1 MTYGIVWPYHSN
13 MATQTIKTTYALDV
27 DTVRMLEQM
36 ARRWGVSKS
45 EALRR
50 AIRTAAAQARD
61 DEDSP
66 LKVLDR
72 LQRSA
77 SLSDTKA
84 REWGRSTRATRRAAS
99 SRREPSD
106 K

>member
-1 MTYGIVWPYHSN
+1 MAILLS

-27 DTVRMLEQM
+27 DTVRALERM

-50 AIRTAAAQARD
+50 AIRAAAAQAG
-61 DEDSP
+61 EEEGGA
-66 LKVLDR
+66 LKALDR

-77 SLSDTKA
+77 VLTTRKA
-84 REWGRSTRATRRAAS
+84 DDWVRRTRATRRAAS
-99 SRREPSD
+99 RSRESASQ
-106 K
+106 